1 MNSHTTP
8 LEAEPIPFNIIK
20 QSLNHL
26 SYLFQT
32 ENKIKMADLK
42 TKFKQIWT
50 QKENYTVRRKVQV
63 PATVI
68 SFSNIVIQ
76 LNS

>member
-1 MNSHTTP
+1 MSSHTTP
-8 LEAEPIPFNIIK
+8 LEAEPIPFYIIK

-26 SYLFQT
+26 SYLFQA

-50 QKENYTVRRKVQV
+50 QKENYTLRSKVQV

-68 SFSNIVIQ
+68 SFSNIAIQ

>member
-1 MNSHTTP
+1 MSSHTTP

-20 QSLNHL
+20 QSLNQL

-42 TKFKQIWT
+42 TKLKQI
-50 QKENYTVRRKVQV
+50 
-63 PATVI
+63 
-68 SFSNIVIQ
+68 
-76 LNS
+76 

>member
-1 MNSHTTP
+1 MSSHTTP

-42 TKFKQIWT
+42 TKFKQI
-50 QKENYTVRRKVQV
+50 
-63 PATVI
+63 
-68 SFSNIVIQ
+68 
-76 LNS
+76 